1 MPQLANTLISQ
12 LPLSHMVDLVQRN
25 FQPMMQMVPERARKL
40 FINESISQNSG
51 NSKLYE
57 EYDVQR
63 YGKLKKEGQNSKKAQ
78 VGLGYTKT
86 VTARRYS
93 MEVDITWEMRTYAK
107 ETKVV
112 SDFQNLSHFV
122 PQRMELDATHRF
134 TNASSTTYVDLD
146 GLTQNIAV
154 GDTLSLASAAHT
166 LAFSSTTYT
175 NIVPNNPQFS
185 QNAYEAAKELA
196 ATQLFSNFG
205 DKIVMPFNTVVIFD
219 NPRYERIAKQIQS
232 SVADV
237 DAVQAGVTNIYKNSF
252 DLVILPLGAT
262 TATGA
267 YDATKINYW
276 FYGAITGNTNGWQSY
291 LAIFEEPNLRTPA
304 KGNNGEDFHN
314 DNWTFGARGSW
325 DIAVLSARGMICSLA
340 S

>member
-1 MPQLANTLISQ
+1 
-12 LPLSHMVDLVQRN
+12 MVDLVQRN
-25 FQPMMQMVPERARKL
+25 FQPMMNMVPEVARKL
-40 FINESISQNSG
+40 FINENIPNHVG

-63 YGKLKKEGQNSKKAQ
+63 YGKLKKEGENSKKAQ

-112 SDFQNLSHFV
+112 SDFQNLSHFI

-134 TNASSTTYVDLD
+134 TYANATTYTDLD
-146 GLTQNIAV
+146 GLTQTIST
-154 GDTLSLASAAHT
+154 GDGLSLGNSAHL
-166 LAFSSTTYT
+166 LAFSSVTYT

-185 QNAYEAAKELA
+185 QVPFESAKELA
-196 ATQLFSNFG
+196 ATQSFSNFG
-205 DKIVMPFNTVVIFD
+205 DKIVMPYNTVIIFD
-219 NPRYERIAKQIQS
+219 NPRYQRIAKQILS
-232 SVADV
+232 SSADV
-237 DAVQAGVTNIYKNSF
+237 DAVQAGVTNVYKGAF
-252 DLVILPLGAT
+252 DLVVLPLGAT

-267 YDATKINYW
+267 YDSTKINWW

-291 LAIFEEPNLRTPA
+291 LAVFEEPNLRTPA
-304 KGNNGEDFHN
+304 KGNNGEDFSN
-314 DNWTFGARGSW
+314 DNWTFGVRGSW
-325 DIAVLSARGMICSLA
+325 DIASLSARGMICSFA